1 MIRRDALFAGGDLRT
16 RIQVAD
22 SELVADVQAMD
33 AQALLAADPSDLATQ
48 LTEKY
53 RFEVPEFQEDQIY
66 VDEPVETGV
75 DVSNDWNRMI
85 TDRSRSFYVN
95 GTAVTF
101 HAPFIGD
108 EELML
113 LAPSTFSTMPPEGK
127 VLGQE
132 LVWVQVTTQAGSIN
146 DAVFKSNLEKVK
158 QYLGWVASDVEPFN
172 AGLEARA
179 RSVVEERRQRLLMAH
194 EQTANLGYRI
204 RRRADAPDTYRLPTR
219 RRRAIAPRT
228 ETNEPGWAPEPAM
241 DSEVYEDVLR
251 IVSNMVDVMERSPR
265 AFSTLDEEALRDH
278 LLVQLNGQFE
288 GGASGETFNRSGKT
302 DILVRDDG
310 RVAFIAECK
319 FWDGAS
325 RFTEA
330 IDQLLSYLTLRD
342 TKSAIFLFHRGKG
355 LSSVL
360 PKIESAA
367 TGHRAHLKAL
377 PFDVDRGRRF
387 LLQHPEDAG
396 RTVTVTVLAFQ
407 VPTS

>member
-1 MIRRDALFAGGDLRT
+1 
-16 RIQVAD
+16 
-22 SELVADVQAMD
+22 
-33 AQALLAADPSDLATQ
+33 
-48 LTEKY
+48 
-53 RFEVPEFQEDQIY
+53 
-66 VDEPVETGV
+66 
-75 DVSNDWNRMI
+75 
-85 TDRSRSFYVN
+85 
-95 GTAVTF
+95 
-101 HAPFIGD
+101 
-108 EELML
+108 
-113 LAPSTFSTMPPEGK
+113 
-127 VLGQE
+127 
-132 LVWVQVTTQAGSIN
+132 
-146 DAVFKSNLEKVK
+146 
-158 QYLGWVASDVEPFN
+158 
-172 AGLEARA
+172 
-179 RSVVEERRQRLLMAH
+179 
-194 EQTANLGYRI
+194 
-204 RRRADAPDTYRLPTR
+204 
-219 RRRAIAPRT
+219 
-228 ETNEPGWAPEPAM
+228 M

-302 DILVRDDG
+302 DILIRDDG

-342 TKSAIFLFHRGKG
+342 TKSAIFLFHRGRD

-387 LLQHPEDAG
+387 VLQHPEDAG